1 MQTETSDNR
10 GLFSIFKDNFDL
22 FLQSAITDRYSEG
35 ATEQSEGV
43 TEFANPQTVSQ
54 PTRQSQLPSGESL
67 NRVANRLGVSNTVLI
82 AGGGALAVVVLLKL
96 FKVF

>member
-22 FLQSAITDRYSEG
+22 FLQSAITDRYSES
-35 ATEQSEGV
+35 ASEQSEGA

-54 PTRQSQLPSGESL
+54 PTQQSQLPSRQSKPG
-67 NRVANRLGVSNTVLI
+67 R
-82 AGGGALAVVVLLKL
+82 
-96 FKVF
+96 

>member
-22 FLQSAITDRYSEG
+22 FLQSAITDRYSEI
-35 ATEQSEGV
+35 ASEQPEGV

-54 PTRQSQLPSGESL
+54 PTQQSQLPSGQPL
-67 NRVANRLGVSNTVLI
+67 NGVANRLGVSTTVLV
-82 AGGGALAVVVLLKL
+82 AGGGAIAVVVLLKL
-96 FKVF
+96 LKIF